1 MPPFLFVAAVFVAAV
16 LWPCGSD
23 SVHRASA
30 ASSPLFSCSLPN
42 ADSLQ
47 FQGRIVA
54 IQETNPPNFS
64 YTLTS
69 TPAGSTQMHIAEA
82 MRIALQSLWA
92 NKLRSV
98 LTLLGVVIGVSSVI
112 AVVTFVN
119 GINSYVAEKVFNLGA
134 DVFIANKQKNVITNF
149 DDYMA
154 GQKRKN
160 LELSDYDAVRDQC
173 TDCKVVGASL
183 YQLNSIVKFSQASS
197 ADTQTRGWTPSMGRI
212 YDLDVVNGRN
222 ITETDE
228 GSARQV
234 LVIGHDILKEGKT
247 LGQSRD
253 NWVMMPITTFIRKYG
268 AHNSSIRIWGKG
280 FDVGTPL
287 VNAMDQVRVIL
298 RTRRHDAPGAP
309 DSFEIETNDSFI
321 SLWSSISQNFFFVTI
336 AIASIS
342 LVVGGIV
349 IMNIMLVSVTE
360 RTREIGIRKALG
372 AKRSDVLSQFLI
384 ESGTMALVGG
394 IIGTLA
400 GVFLAKT
407 VTFLIGMPS
416 AIALWAVAAALVVSA
431 SVGIFFGVYPA
442 RKAAMLDPI
451 VALRSEL

>member
-1 MPPFLFVAAVFVAAV
+1 M
-16 LWPCGSD
+16 
-23 SVHRASA
+23 
-30 ASSPLFSCSLPN
+30 N
-42 ADSLQ
+42 
-47 FQGRIVA
+47 
-54 IQETNPPNFS
+54 
-64 YTLTS
+64 
-69 TPAGSTQMHIAEA
+69 IAEA
-82 MRIALQSLWA
+82 MRIALGSLWA

-134 DVFIANKQKNVITNF
+134 DVFIASKQKNVITNF

-160 LELSDYDAVRDQC
+160 FELDDYEAVSDQC
-173 TDCKVVGASL
+173 TQCKVVGASL
-183 YQLNSIVKFSQASS
+183 YKFNGVVKFSQESS
-197 ADTQTRGWTPSMGRI
+197 SDTQVRGWTPSMGRI
-212 YDLDVVNGRN
+212 YDLDVVNGRS
-222 ITETDE
+222 ISDADE
-228 GSARQV
+228 RSSSQV
-234 LVIGHDILKEGKT
+234 VVIGHDILENLVGTTDPIGKELRVDGDSYTIIGVGKKEGKT

-253 NWVMMPITTFIRKYG
+253 NWVMMPVTTFIRKYG
-268 AHNSSIRIWGKG
+268 AHANSIRIWGKG

-298 RTRRHDAPGAP
+298 RTRRHDRPGAP

-321 SLWSSISQNFFFVTI
+321 SLWSSISQNFFLVTI

-342 LVVGGIV
+342 LLVGGIV
-349 IMNIMLVSVTE
+349 IMNIMLVTVTE

-372 AKRSDVLSQFLI
+372 AKRRDVLSQFLI

-394 IIGTLA
+394 IIGIA
-400 GVFLAKT
+400 GGIFVAKT
-407 VTFLIGMPS
+407 VTLLIGMPS
-416 AIALWAVAAALVVSA
+416 SIALWAVFAALLVSA

-451 VALRSEL
+451 VALRAEL

>member
-1 MPPFLFVAAVFVAAV
+1 M
-16 LWPCGSD
+16 
-23 SVHRASA
+23 
-30 ASSPLFSCSLPN
+30 N
-42 ADSLQ
+42 
-47 FQGRIVA
+47 IV
-54 IQETNPPNFS
+54 
-64 YTLTS
+64 
-69 TPAGSTQMHIAEA
+69 EA

-119 GINSYVAEKVFNLGA
+119 GINAYVAEKVFNLGA
-134 DVFIANKQKNVITNF
+134 DVFIVSKQKNVITNI

-160 LELSDYDAVRDQC
+160 LELADYEAVRELCTQC
-173 TDCKVVGASL
+173 KIVGASL
-183 YQLNSIVKFSQASS
+183 AKFSAVVKFSQESS
-197 ADTQTRGWTPSMGRI
+197 SDTQVRGWTPSMGRI
-212 YDLDVVNGRN
+212 YDLDVVNGRS
-222 ITETDE
+222 ITEADE
-228 GSARQV
+228 RSSTQV
-234 LVIGHDILKEGKT
+234 VVIGNDVLENLVGATDPIGKEIRVDGDTYTIIGVGKKEGKT

-253 NWVMMPITTFIRKYG
+253 NWVMMPISTYQRKYG
-268 AHNSSIRIWGKG
+268 SHGSSNSIRIWGKG
-280 FDVGTPL
+280 FDVGTAMS
-287 VNAMDQVRVIL
+287 NAMDQVRVIL
-298 RTRRHDAPGAP
+298 RTRRHDQPAAA
-309 DSFEIETNDSFI
+309 DTFEIDTNETFI
-321 SLWSSISQNFFFVTI
+321 SLWSSISQNFFIVTI
-336 AIASIS
+336 AISSIS
-342 LVVGGIV
+342 LLVGGIV

-372 AKRSDVLSQFLI
+372 AKRRDVLRQFLI

-394 IIGTLA
+394 VIGTV
-400 GVFLAKT
+400 GGIFVAKT

-416 AIALWAVAAALVVSA
+416 AIALWAVIAALLVSA